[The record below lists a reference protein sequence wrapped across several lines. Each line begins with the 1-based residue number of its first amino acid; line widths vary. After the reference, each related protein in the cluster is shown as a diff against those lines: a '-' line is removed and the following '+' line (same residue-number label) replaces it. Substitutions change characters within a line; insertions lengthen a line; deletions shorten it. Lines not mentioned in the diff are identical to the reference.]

1 MKRFLML
8 LAFVMVICP
17 AVNAQYSTTNKKAIA
32 TFEEALGKYASQ
44 SYTEAI
50 GLCDKCIKTDANFYE
65 PYLLKAEIA
74 AAKLEYKEEITYLK
88 SALQL
93 QPKDATILSG
103 LGDAYFELSDYNE
116 AINYYNQA
124 LKTERISEKLQKH
137 AQRNIETANFRIY
150 ALSHPLDINPK
161 NLGQNVNTE
170 YNEYFPALSADG
182 NTLVYTIELPQRV
195 SNPLLPVS
203 QEDIFITKR
212 TDNDAQWQQ
221 AKSIGANINT
231 YNNEGAPFLS
241 ADGKIL
247 LFTSCTCPDGMI
259 KCCDIYYSYLT
270 NNGFTNARAIPA
282 PVNTNYWESQPAFS
296 ADNKVLYFVSNR
308 PGGFGGKDIWYCELT
323 ENGKWSEPKNAGE
336 NVNTKG
342 DESSPFIHADNQTL
356 YFASD
361 GHIGMGGQDLFVSH
375 LQEDGTWGKAQNL
388 GYPINTK
395 GNETRLAVSVFGNSA
410 IISSDREGKTK
421 LDLYEIQLPKSIQ
434 PKRTLLVKG
443 LVKDNK
449 SGKPIKANY
458 EVSDV
463 NDNKKIQNGST
474 DTDYINLMLYLPEG
488 NDYAL
493 NVNADGYLMNS
504 MNFSLK
510 NIPDNITVK
519 YIEIGLD
526 KILVGNIVTLENIFF
541 DTDKYELKRESYY
554 ELNKLI
560 DFLQENPSIKIEI
573 GGHTDNSG
581 SEPHNIELSR
591 NRAQSIV
598 KYLTEHKI
606 SSTRLSA
613 KGYGSSKP
621 CVPNDSKENMAKNR
635 RTEIKITE

>member
-1 MKRFLML
+1 
-8 LAFVMVICP
+8 
-17 AVNAQYSTTNKKAIA
+17 
-32 TFEEALGKYASQ
+32 
-44 SYTEAI
+44 
-50 GLCDKCIKTDANFYE
+50 
-65 PYLLKAEIA
+65 
-74 AAKLEYKEEITYLK
+74 
-88 SALQL
+88 
-93 QPKDATILSG
+93 
-103 LGDAYFELSDYNE
+103 
-116 AINYYNQA
+116 
-124 LKTERISEKLQKH
+124 
-137 AQRNIETANFRIY
+137 
-150 ALSHPLDINPK
+150 
-161 NLGQNVNTE
+161 
-170 YNEYFPALSADG
+170 
-182 NTLVYTIELPQRV
+182 
-195 SNPLLPVS
+195 VS

-270 NNGFTNARAIPA
+270 NNGFTNARALPA

-560 DFLQENPSIKIEI
+560 DFL
-573 GGHTDNSG
+573 
-581 SEPHNIELSR
+581 
-591 NRAQSIV
+591 
-598 KYLTEHKI
+598 
-606 SSTRLSA
+606 
-613 KGYGSSKP
+613 
-621 CVPNDSKENMAKNR
+621 
-635 RTEIKITE
+635 

>member
-8 LAFVMVICP
+8 LAFVMVICT

-270 NNGFTNARAIPA
+270 NNGFTNARALPA

-621 CVPNDSKENMAKNR
+621 CVPNDCKENMAKNR

>member
-1 MKRFLML
+1 ML
-8 LAFVMVICP
+8 LAFVMVICT

-50 GLCDKCIKTDANFYE
+50 SLCDKCIKTDANFYE

-137 AQRNIETANFRIY
+137 AQQNIETANFRIY

-182 NTLVYTIELPQRV
+182 NTLVYTIELPQRA

-270 NNGFTNARAIPA
+270 NNGFTNARALPA

-621 CVPNDSKENMAKNR
+621 CVPNDCKENMAKNR

>member
-1 MKRFLML
+1 MKRFLMI
-8 LAFVMVICP
+8 LAFVMVICT

-74 AAKLEYKEEITYLK
+74 AAKMEYKEEITYLK

-270 NNGFTNARAIPA
+270 NNGFTNARALPA

-621 CVPNDSKENMAKNR
+621 CVPNDCKENMAKNR

>member
-8 LAFVMVICP
+8 LAFVMVICT